1 MARKTLHRVASAAI
15 LILLTAGVRAEST
28 PDFAL
33 PSLADGNQRLSEY
46 RSEVVVVTFLSPGC
60 LPCRD
65 SVRFVTELRDEVT
78 EGLSVLAV
86 TVADDPAF
94 ARGFVR
100 KLDIDFPML
109 LDREGEAAAQ
119 FDLNRSSMTVVL
131 DQEGNIVFLE
141 EGFAPESSDRIRQLV
156 SGLLAA

>member
-1 MARKTLHRVASAAI
+1 MGRQTLKSAASAAI
-15 LILLTAGVRAEST
+15 LVLLAATVRADAT

-33 PSLADGNQRLSEY
+33 SSLADGNQRLSEY

-65 SVRFVTELRDEVT
+65 SVRFVTELRNEFS

-86 TVADDPAF
+86 TVAQDPAF

-100 KLDIDFPML
+100 RLEIDFPML
-109 LDREGEAAAQ
+109 LDRDGEVAAM
-119 FDLNRSSMTVVL
+119 FNLNRSSMTVVL
-131 DQEGNIVFLE
+131 DQEGDIVFIE
-141 EGFAPESSDRIRQLV
+141 EGFTPDSADRIRQLV